1 MSQTIFNAYE
11 LLDVKTNATII
22 EIKKGYK
29 KKALEFHPDKHFNSA
44 PAKQLFQMIAR
55 AKDVLMDPSSRL
67 QHDYA
72 IGLKQRPVYTP
83 EPEVIYVN
91 ETRYETDWGSI
102 IGAGLVG
109 LAIGVSVKKRRKAK
123 KRK

>member
-1 MSQTIFNAYE
+1 MSHNIFNAYE
-11 LLDVKTNATII
+11 LLDVKTNASII

-44 PAKQLFQMIAR
+44 PAKQLFLMIAR
-55 AKDVLMDPSSRL
+55 AKDVLMDPTSRL

-72 IGLKQRPVYTP
+72 IGLKQRPVYTS

-91 ETRYETDWGSI
+91 ETHYETD
-102 IGAGLVG
+102 
-109 LAIGVSVKKRRKAK
+109 
-123 KRK
+123 

>member
-1 MSQTIFNAYE
+1 MSHYIFNAYE
-11 LLDVKTNATII
+11 LLEVKTNATII

-29 KKALEFHPDKHFNSA
+29 RKALEFHPDKHFNST
-44 PAKQLFQMIAR
+44 PANQLFQLIIR
-55 AKDVLMDPSSRL
+55 AKDILLDPSSRL

-72 IGLKQRPVYTP
+72 IGLKQKPTYTA
-83 EPEVIYVN
+83 EPEVIYIN

-109 LAIGVSVKKRRKAK
+109 LAIGVAVKKRK
-123 KRK
+123 KPKKKK